1 MPTVAGHILLRA
13 VADVPRRRDC
23 SAAQNRLRAE
33 ALELLRAEAVLEPGY
48 SYRFVSIDRADGGV
62 LSVAGETLEAPWLL
76 PESGTL
82 TAVACC
88 VATLH
93 EGLETRVRALFAARR
108 AALALILDD
117 LGNELLFALTCLAQ
131 DRMLA
136 AATRQG
142 LSMAGEL
149 RSGDPGLALATQGT
163 VLALA
168 GAETLGV
175 TLSSGCVMRPI
186 KSTSMVLGVGLAL
199 PKVHWSR
206 CDHCARRARCRVADR
221 FGDCV

>member
-1 MPTVAGHILLRA
+1 MPTVPRHILLRA
-13 VADVPRRRDC
+13 VADAPRHRAF
-23 SAAQNRLRAE
+23 SAAQGRLRAE
-33 ALELLRAEAVLEPGY
+33 ALELLRAESVLEAGY
-48 SYRFVSIDRADGGV
+48 TYRFVSIDSTNGGV
-62 LSVAGETLEAPWLL
+62 LCLAGETLEAPWLL
-76 PESGTL
+76 PDSGTL

-88 VATLH
+88 VATLG

-108 AALALILDD
+108 AALALVLDD
-117 LGNELLFALTCLAQ
+117 LGNELLFALVRLAQ

-149 RSGDPGLALATQGT
+149 RSGDPGLALGTQRT

-168 GAETLGV
+168 GASTLRV
-175 TLSSGCVMRPI
+175 TLSSGCVMRPL

-199 PKVHWSR
+199 PKARWSR
-206 CDHCARRARCRVADR
+206 CDHCPRRARCRVAEHS
-221 FGDCV
+221 GDPA